1 MSQVQSNGK
10 NKLENPE
17 KNESSMTKTL
27 DIFQHLK
34 TNLTN
39 KNINCSCEN
48 TVKFY
53 CIPCKVSVC
62 EKCFLK
68 DHQNHFLIK
77 MADYNFSSSKIEEL
91 FKPLELFMN
100 SNPFLF
106 NPNSIKEELINKVNF
121 FVEELNQKI
130 EQFKKEKFDEINIFY
145 EGLVNVSNKLKDE
158 VNNVQKNLNNY
169 IQTNKK
175 FMNLDDKK
183 NSPNK
188 DSNNTMFLLNYDIV
202 NLYNKKSKD
211 IKLTAESLEDDI
223 KNYSENLDDDF
234 DKIKKYLNRI
244 LFSSNLNSNIPSN
257 KNTENSTIPNNN
269 LKKINQ
275 SPNKRLNQSPNK
287 RINQSPNKRL
297 NQSPNKT
304 KSQSP
309 NKNNQNTINL
319 KLSKQDSKTI
329 NQTSIDKTISKENL
343 PINHFQTTINY
354 FDKENHFEEINKRI
368 NKYNVQIET
377 FKKAIFNMI
386 KKQGNLKEVEK
397 QIKTYENSKQKGAE
411 GLFSQR
417 TISERERNN
426 KSASQTIQTE
436 KDKVTYNNKD
446 DVIINNPLLE
456 KYFGLYCLDVYE
468 KNFKMA
474 TKELQSSHADLMI
487 KVNEDEEMDY
497 GKAIEGTNE
506 IQIYDKRN
514 NKMLRIPV
522 KLTRNPFGYT
532 KFPIGCRSLL
542 IGDKLYITGGRDETN
557 EYPNVL
563 IYERKRNKIR
573 RIMDMKEARSYH
585 TMIYTDVFETIMV
598 FGGENKFSVEIFD
611 PLINRW
617 VNLPPLNISRSN
629 SIFYFDKPR
638 GIIYSMFGIEGNIVD
653 GNYSD
658 NIEFLDLQN
667 IKDGWNVLDYV
678 NKSENDLRS
687 LMNIYPLNSDLILL
701 YGGVTF
707 RGNSKTVCIFN
718 IAKSEINKIQP
729 MLLENLRIEAK
740 KSRKLSSI
748 ISGLGSKN
756 SSQSSLGTKKS
767 GK

>member
-1 MSQVQSNGK
+1 MSLIQKNGK
-10 NKLENPE
+10 NQIENPE
-17 KNESSMTKTL
+17 KNESSTTKNL

-48 TVKFY
+48 TEKFY

-77 MADYNFSSSKIEEL
+77 MNDYNFTTSKIEEL
-91 FKPLELFMN
+91 FQPLELFIN

-106 NPNSIKEELINKVNF
+106 NPTSIKEELINKVNIF
-121 FVEELNQKI
+121 IDDINIKFEK
-130 EQFKKEKFDEINIFY
+130 FKKEKYNEINIFF
-145 EGLVNVSNKLKDE
+145 EGLKNVSNKLKDE
-158 VNNVQKNLNNY
+158 VNNIQKNLNNY

-175 FMNLDDKK
+175 FLNLDDNK

-202 NLYNKKSKD
+202 NLYNNKSKD
-211 IKLTAESLEDDI
+211 IKLTAESLEDDV

-234 DKIKKYLNRI
+234 EKIKRYFNKI

-257 KNTENSTIPNNN
+257 KNTENSTLQNN

-275 SPNKRLNQSPNK
+275 SPNKRL
-287 RINQSPNKRL
+287 NQSPNKRL

-309 NKNNQNTINL
+309 NKTKSQSPNKNNQNKQNINEN
-319 KLSKQDSKTI
+319 SKTI
-329 NQTSIDKTISKENL
+329 NQNTIEKLISKENL
-343 PINHFQTTINY
+343 PINHFQTTINE

-368 NKYNVQIET
+368 NKYNSQIET

-417 TISERERNN
+417 TISERERN

-436 KDKVTYNNKD
+436 KDKVIYNNKD

-487 KVNEDEEMDY
+487 KVNDDEEMDY

-506 IQIYDKRN
+506 IQIYDKKN

-522 KLTRNPFGYT
+522 KLTKNPFGYT

-542 IGDKLYITGGRDETN
+542 IGDKLYISGGRDEKN
-557 EYPNVL
+557 EYPNVV

-598 FGGENKFSVEIFD
+598 FGGENKVSVEIFD

-617 VNLPPLNISRSN
+617 VNLPPLKIPRSN

-658 NIEFLDLQN
+658 TIEFLDLQN
-667 IKDGWNVLDYV
+667 INDGWNVLDYV

-687 LMNIYPLNSDLILL
+687 LMNIYPLNSDLLLL
-701 YGGVTF
+701 YGGVSF
-707 RGNSKTVCIFN
+707 RGNNKTVCIFN
-718 IAKSEINKIQP
+718 IPKSEINKIQP

-748 ISGLGSKN
+748 ISGLGSKT
-756 SSQSSLGTKKS
+756 SSQSSLSSKKS